1 MTIQALFLDI
11 GGVLMT
17 NGWDHSLRKKT
28 AESFQI
34 DYKEMD
40 DRHRL
45 IFDTYETGKMT
56 FDDYLKK
63 VIFYIE
69 RPYSMQ
75 DVKQFI
81 FSSARAYD
89 DMIALIIEI
98 KARHGLKVGV
108 VSNEGRELAAD
119 RIHRFKLP
127 NFVDFFVVSSFVHF
141 RKPDPDIYRL
151 AIDVVQ
157 VPPSKIAYIDDRKML
172 VEVAK
177 GLGIQ
182 GIHHT
187 GLKSTESTL
196 NMLLNVFETSR

>member
-1 MTIQALFLDI
+1 
-11 GGVLMT
+11 MT

-28 AESFQI
+28 AETFQVN
-34 DYKEMD
+34 YEEMD

-63 VIFYIE
+63 VIFYVE
-69 RPYSMQ
+69 RPYSML

-81 FSSARAYD
+81 FGSARAYD
-89 DMIALIIEI
+89 DMIALIKEI

-108 VSNEGRELAAD
+108 VSNKGRELAVD
-119 RIHRFKLP
+119 RIHRFNLP
-127 NFVDFFVVSSFVHF
+127 SFVDFFVVSSFVHF

-157 VPPSKIAYIDDRKML
+157 VPPTKIAYIDDRKML

-187 GLKSTESTL
+187 GLKSTESAL
-196 NMLLNVFETSR
+196 NMLFNVLETAAKN